1 MPKKS
6 YFNKNKKSNRNS
18 PEELQLIE
26 LLSSETAK
34 DQRVIEKDIKYN
46 KRNNFSLL
54 DGNILSDYQ

>member
-54 DGNILSDYQ
+54 DGNILSDYL